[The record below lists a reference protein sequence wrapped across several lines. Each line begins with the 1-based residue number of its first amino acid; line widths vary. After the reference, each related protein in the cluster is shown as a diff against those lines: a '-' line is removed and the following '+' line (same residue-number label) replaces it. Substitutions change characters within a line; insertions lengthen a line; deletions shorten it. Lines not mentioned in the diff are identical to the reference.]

1 VSAVVVVVDMV
12 EVSAEI
18 TFEEVS
24 VLINVLLSV
33 VTVVFVVLSVEVV
46 LVASL
51 LQATNVPAMATT
63 AKNFFI

>member
-1 VSAVVVVVDMV
+1 MVEVDIV

-24 VLINVLLSV
+24 VLINALLSV
-33 VTVVFVVLSVEVV
+33 VTVVLDVLSVEVV

-51 LQATNVPAMATT
+51 LQATSVPAMATT

>member
-1 VSAVVVVVDMV
+1 
-12 EVSAEI
+12 VSAEI
-18 TFEEVS
+18 TLPEVS
-24 VLINVLLSV
+24 VLIKVLLSV
-33 VTVVFVVLSVEVV
+33 VTVVLVVLSVEVV

>member
-1 VSAVVVVVDMV
+1 MV